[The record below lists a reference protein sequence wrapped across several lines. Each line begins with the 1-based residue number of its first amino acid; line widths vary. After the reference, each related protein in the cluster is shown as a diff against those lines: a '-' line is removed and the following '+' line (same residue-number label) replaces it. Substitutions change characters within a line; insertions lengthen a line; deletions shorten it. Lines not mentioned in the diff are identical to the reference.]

1 MDSDEE
7 SDQEYQ
13 RDEDHEE
20 GGEMSMSNLVRGT
33 KLARNTTKI
42 AQKEAGQTKLPSK
55 GKYKTSSTGSSHR
68 NKTAKLRKRL
78 LEEVELD
85 EDAGIGF
92 TNGGSEEESSSE
104 SSDGSDSSSDDSD
117 IPDSQ
122 GNIASFVIQD
132 NEEEAERALAQIPE
146 KFRRDKHQSPK
157 NDFKLY
163 IEYLFWLIYDK
174 NALDNQ
180 DSKYD
185 APVQR
190 IMKILSTYQSTLS
203 SSGIWSPNFL
213 SLLNQ
218 RPKLRKVPIVDE
230 EETFCAACKNTSHKA
245 HSVVTMFGAEYEV
258 PMKPSE
264 LDRFSIMFSPSSG
277 THRIDTNSDGQEFRF
292 KLGTTCTKRSM
303 LYHQARHFSYN
314 CVWKIIDHC
323 IKEMKDQ
330 SGLTPAQKLAKEK
343 NNTGSIDAASLATRL
358 QGVTSRLWSEFDDLK
373 SGVTKLPSS
382 SK

>member
-7 SDQEYQ
+7 SDGEYQ
-13 RDEDHEE
+13 RDEDYEE
-20 GGEMSMSNLVRGT
+20 GSEMSMSSLLRRT
-33 KLARNTTKI
+33 KLAWNTTKV
-42 AQKEAGQTKLPSK
+42 AQKGPRQTKLPNK
-55 GKYKTSSTGSSHR
+55 GKSSASSPGSSHR

-92 TNGGSEEESSSE
+92 ANGRHDEGSSSE

-132 NEEEAERALAQIPE
+132 NEEEAERVLAQIPE
-146 KFRRDKHQSPK
+146 KFRRDKHQTPK

-163 IEYLFWLIYDK
+163 IEYLFWLVFDK
-174 NALDNQ
+174 HALDNQ

-190 IMKILSTYQSTLS
+190 IMKILGTYQSTLS

-213 SLLNQ
+213 SLVDQ
-218 RPKLRKVPIVDE
+218 RPKLRRVPIVDE
-230 EETFCAACKNTSHKA
+230 EETFCAACKNISHKA
-245 HSVVTMFGAEYEV
+245 QSVVTLFGAEYEV

-264 LDRFSIMFSPSSG
+264 LDRFSTMFSPSAG
-277 THRIDTNSDGQEFRF
+277 TQRIDANSDGQEFRF
-292 KLGTTCTKRSM
+292 KLGTTCTKRRYM
-303 LYHQARHFSYN
+303 
-314 CVWKIIDHC
+314 
-323 IKEMKDQ
+323 
-330 SGLTPAQKLAKEK
+330 
-343 NNTGSIDAASLATRL
+343 
-358 QGVTSRLWSEFDDLK
+358 
-373 SGVTKLPSS
+373 
-382 SK
+382 